1 MGYYLYL
8 RLKNA
13 ARYLLEYLAVEL
25 PEVFKLDHNLV
36 LDYIDP
42 TQKPDE
48 FIATYLVHG
57 AIARCRLRHRNRGDN
72 WKRYDIKLYGGGD
85 NWVLLGIAQD
95 DQLMPVEIKK
105 VVDEILKDELFQA
118 FSLQVLLD

>member
-1 MGYYLYL
+1 L
-8 RLKNA
+8 RLKNVS
-13 ARYLLEYLAVEL
+13 RYLLECLAVEL
-25 PEVFKLDHNLV
+25 SEVFKLDHNLV

-48 FIATYLVHG
+48 FVDAYLVHS
-57 AIARCRLRHRNRGDN
+57 AIARCYLRHRNRDGE

-85 NWVLLGIAQD
+85 NWVLLGTAQD

-105 VVDEILKDELFQA
+105 VIDEIVKDELLQA
-118 FSLQVLLD
+118 FNLQVLLD